1 MDLKENKKYKNRN
14 FISSFEFAKSGLVT
28 VFKEERNMKKHAISA
43 ILVFIG
49 GFVFQITRIEWL
61 FILLSVFLVIILEV
75 VNTAIENTVDL
86 VTSYH
91 FHSLAKN
98 AKDMAAGAVLL
109 ASILAA
115 IIGMIIFI
123 PYIWHWMDQL
133 IN

>member
-1 MDLKENKKYKNRN
+1 MGLKENKKYKNRN
-14 FISSFEFAKSGLVT
+14 FISSFEFAKSGLIT

-43 ILVFIG
+43 VLVFIG

-61 FILLSVFLVIILEV
+61 FILFAVFLVIILEV

-86 VTSYH
+86 VTDYH
-91 FHSLAKN
+91 FHLLAKS

-115 IIGMIIFI
+115 IIGIIIFT
-123 PYIWHWMDQL
+123 PHIWHWLNQW

>member
-1 MDLKENKKYKNRN
+1 MGLKENKKYKNRN
-14 FISSFEFAKSGLVT
+14 FISSFEFAKSGLIT

-43 ILVFIG
+43 VLVFIG

-61 FILLSVFLVIILEV
+61 FILLAVFLVIILEV

-86 VTSYH
+86 VTDYH
-91 FHSLAKN
+91 FHLLAKS

-115 IIGMIIFI
+115 IIGIIIFT
-123 PYIWHWMDQL
+123 PHIWHWLNQW

>member
-1 MDLKENKKYKNRN
+1 MGLKENKKYKNRN
-14 FISSFEFAKSGLVT
+14 FISSFEFAKSGLIT

-43 ILVFIG
+43 VLVFIC

-61 FILLSVFLVIILEV
+61 FILLAVFLVIILEV

-86 VTSYH
+86 VTDYH
-91 FHSLAKN
+91 FHLLAKS

-115 IIGMIIFI
+115 IIGIIIFT
-123 PYIWHWMDQL
+123 PHIWHWLNQW